1 MLMPIAVIVAPNV
14 GRYIPGDEETIP
26 MPCEL
31 DVGCGKIRVVREV
44 QMDTQLKHCILSAIE
59 RNSVQCQ

>member
-14 GRYIPGDEETIP
+14 GRYIPGDEETIA

-31 DVGCGKIRVVREV
+31 DVGRSEIRVVREV
-44 QMDTQLKHCILSAIE
+44 QMDAQLKHCIP
-59 RNSVQCQ
+59 